1 MVVRPRRAVPG
12 DRLVVLVCAVSGV
25 ILNWISRL
33 SIKICKLGLSKTL
46 NGLVLLSYCLW
57 DLWPLTLSWPRCLL
71 SGNRS
76 LELVNVVLWKSSGG
90 I

>member
-1 MVVRPRRAVPG
+1 MVVRPRRAVLR
-12 DRLVVLVCAVSGV
+12 DRLVVLVCAVGGI

-46 NGLVLLSYCLW
+46 NGLVLLSCCLW
-57 DLWPLTLSWPRCLL
+57 NLWPLTLSWPRCLL

-76 LELVNVVLWKSSGG
+76 PQLTNVILWKSSSG